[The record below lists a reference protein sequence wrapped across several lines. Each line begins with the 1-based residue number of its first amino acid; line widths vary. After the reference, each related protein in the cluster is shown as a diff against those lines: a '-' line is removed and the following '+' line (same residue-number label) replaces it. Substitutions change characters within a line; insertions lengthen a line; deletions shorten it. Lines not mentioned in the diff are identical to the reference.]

1 MAEPAVSI
9 RERGHDGV
17 VDPSVWTRCASQ
29 WLLPL
34 AATLLSIPVLT
45 GVVGG
50 LKLMVGLPISG
61 IEVVLAVLVTMV
73 GLAVWLVRVHGPKW
87 WVGWVSIIG
96 AVAMVI
102 LPSAV
107 LGERV
112 LDDTW
117 DGQWFHQEAVIQLAD
132 GWNPFRA
139 DLDPADVPREGAR
152 IRINGYA
159 KATWLW
165 GAPLYSFTGR
175 IETAKAFSFPLAVA
189 AGLSVLACLLLITPL
204 RPLTATVVA
213 VAAAANPVAVVQFLN
228 TYQDG
233 ALASMLTICAA
244 SLALWVR
251 TGSRIGLAMATAA
264 GVGASAIKLTGPVYV
279 IIFVVAAVGWLVW
292 NGKWRHQ
299 WRALAIAVGL
309 ATIGL
314 HAASGGTYLTNTVRH
329 GHPLFPV
336 FGPEKAPIVETSPHH
351 RLQVMAA
358 SIFSRSRPGP
368 EDYGS
373 VESLIRW
380 RGLKIPFVFD
390 GGELSAFMRPWVRI
404 GGWGPLFGGVVLL
417 TAVLLVV
424 SAFRRHS
431 RVGLILLVAAPL
443 AISVVVNP
451 VCWKAR
457 YVPQSWLVPLV
468 IAVVVLATSK
478 GRLERLLVGAILV
491 TACANSLLVA
501 WGHVPA
507 VVHNSNR
514 LRTHLLDLDEGRRP
528 INVDFGPFRANR
540 VRLAELGIDFSEVE
554 DDHCSLAVYNGFA
567 SAKVIR
573 SEVEEASDGERLVS
587 LQWKPTP
594 GARSYRVGIV
604 DHPAGELNVEGAEP
618 PHIETSGPEAV
629 VLVGPH
635 RTTLTLEICNDLG
648 CCPPKVLRVV
658 EALE

>member
-1 MAEPAVSI
+1 MA
-9 RERGHDGV
+9 G
-17 VDPSVWTRCASQ
+17 
-29 WLLPL
+29 
-34 AATLLSIPVLT
+34 LSL
-45 GVVGG
+45 
-50 LKLMVGLPISG
+50 SG
-61 IEVVLAVLVTMV
+61 FDAVLAVTVTTA
-73 GLAVWLVRVHGPKW
+73 GLAVWLVRLHGPRW
-87 WVGWVSIIG
+87 WVAWIAVIG
-96 AVAMVI
+96 AASMVF

-112 LDDTW
+112 LDGTW

-139 DLDPADVPREGAR
+139 DLDPADVSREGAR

-165 GAPLYSFTGR
+165 GAPLFLLTDR

-204 RPLTATVVA
+204 RPLTAMVVA
-213 VAAAANPVAVVQFLN
+213 AVAAANPVAVVQFLN

-233 ALASMLTICAA
+233 ALASMLTICTA
-244 SLALWVR
+244 SLALWVGS
-251 TGSRIGLAMATAA
+251 GSRIGLVMATAA
-264 GVGASAIKLTGPVYV
+264 GVGASAVKLTGPLYV
-279 IIFVVAAVGWLVW
+279 VILVVAAVGWLMW
-292 NGKWRHQ
+292 NGDWRHQ
-299 WRALAIAVGL
+299 WRSFAVAVGL
-309 ATIGL
+309 AAIGL
-314 HAASGGTYLTNTVRH
+314 HALSGGTYLTNTVRH

-336 FGPEKAPIVETSPHH
+336 FGPEKAPIVETPPHH

-373 VESLIRW
+373 VESLRQW
-380 RGLKIPFVFD
+380 RGLKVPFVFD

-424 SAFRRHS
+424 SAFRRPG
-431 RVGLILLVAAPL
+431 RVGIILLVAAPL
-443 AISVVVNP
+443 AISVVINP

-468 IAVVVLATSK
+468 VAVMVLATSK
-478 GRLERLLVGAILV
+478 GRFERLLVGAILV
-491 TACANSLLVA
+491 TACANSLLVV

-507 VVHNSNR
+507 VVHNSKQ
-514 LRTHLLDLDEGRRP
+514 LRTHLLDLDGGRRP

-573 SEVEEASDGERLVS
+573 SDVKESSDGGREIS
-587 LQWKPTP
+587 LQWSPTP
-594 GARSYRVGIV
+594 GVRFYRVAVIERAAGGVDVENPQPSIV
-604 DHPAGELNVEGAEP
+604 
-618 PHIETSGPEAV
+618 ETSIPEAV
-629 VLVGPH
+629 VPVGPR
-635 RTTLTLEICNDLG
+635 RTILTLEICNDLG